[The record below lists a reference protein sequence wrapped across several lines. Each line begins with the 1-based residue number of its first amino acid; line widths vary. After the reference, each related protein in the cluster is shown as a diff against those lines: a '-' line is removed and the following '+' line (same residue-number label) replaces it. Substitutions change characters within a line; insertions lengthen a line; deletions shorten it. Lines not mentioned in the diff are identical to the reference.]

1 MPGTEAEN
9 LFKKGVEAINNGDM
23 VSALAFFE
31 RVTSIDSTPVNRSY
45 LAFCIARERGQ
56 FKKAI
61 SMCEEAMK
69 EEPENSVHY
78 LNLGRV
84 YLLSGQRTDA
94 MQILREG
101 LHHEENKDIVDELI
115 KLGMR
120 KPPVIPF
127 FERDNLLNKYLGIV
141 FTRLGLR

>member
-1 MPGTEAEN
+1 MPETEAES

-23 VSALAFFE
+23 VSALGFFE
-31 RVTSIDSTPVNRSY
+31 RATSMEDTPVNRTY
-45 LAFCIARERGQ
+45 LAFCIAKERGQ

-69 EEPENSVHY
+69 EEPQNAVHY
-78 LNLGRV
+78 LNLGRIYV
-84 YLLSGQRTDA
+84 LTGQRSDA
-94 MQILREG
+94 MRVLRDG
-101 LHHEENKDIVDELI
+101 LHHEEKKDIVDELI

-127 FERDNLLNKYLGIV
+127 FKRENLLNKYIGIV
-141 FTRLGLR
+141 FTKLGLR

>member
-1 MPGTEAEN
+1 MIDTDPKK
-9 LFKKGVEAINNGDM
+9 LFAKGIDAINSGDM

-31 RVTSIDSTPVNRSY
+31 RVTQLDNNPTNRSY

-61 SMCEEAMK
+61 TMCEEAMK
-69 EEPENSVHY
+69 EEPENTLHY

-84 YLLSGQRTDA
+84 YILSGQRTDA
-94 MQILREG
+94 MKIFREG
-101 LHHEENKDIVDELI
+101 LHHGENKDIVNELI

-127 FERDNLLNKYLGIV
+127 FERENLLNKYLGIIL
-141 FTRLGLR
+141 TRLGLR